1 MCDLRCIVRILETG
15 FQSSLQYA
23 QVHWQLMLNMEKQLD
38 TSYFFIS
45 VNTWWC
51 IYQAIQN
58 VYHIVSRSIYKQHCF
73 IDFKHRREYC
83 TTQSCTNDSL
93 YHKMLQVL

>member
-1 MCDLRCIVRILETG
+1 MFSKH
-15 FQSSLQYA
+15 FQYTQA
-23 QVHWQLMLNMEKQLD
+23 HGELMMNAEKRLD

-58 VYHIVSRSIYKQHCF
+58 IYHIASSSIYKQHSF
-73 IDFKHRREYC
+73 RDTKHRREYC
-83 TTQSCTNDSL
+83 TRQYCTNDSL
-93 YHKMLQVL
+93 YHKRLQVL